1 MDTEKKLAGK
11 AYQAPSMVSVDLKM
25 HHALMVGS
33 SVNNCTCNIGVGFGG
48 GSCTDN
54 SGGGRSRGFIS
65 DDEE

>member
-33 SVNNCTCNIGVGFGG
+33 PVDNCTSNVGLGFSG
-48 GSCTDN
+48 GSCTD